1 MSIDYEK
8 SFKKLVEQIRLEL
21 QWSDEEVNKYSD
33 DYSDMK
39 KRLRINRALT
49 DKEYLEEMK
58 KNRYFIGMRSAY
70 RSIEELAEKLE
81 KGEFD
86 FGD

>member
-33 DYSDMK
+33 NYSGMK
-39 KRLRINRALT
+39 KRLGINRALT

-58 KNRYFIGMRSAY
+58 KNRYFVGMRSAY

-81 KGEFD
+81 KGEFE